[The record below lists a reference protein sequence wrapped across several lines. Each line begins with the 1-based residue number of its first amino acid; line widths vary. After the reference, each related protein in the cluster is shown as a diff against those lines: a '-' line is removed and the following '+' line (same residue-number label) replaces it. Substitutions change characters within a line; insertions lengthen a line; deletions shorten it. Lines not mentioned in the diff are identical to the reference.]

1 MIYDYIVLI
10 LFHQNPINMIIFH
23 KDQTTFRTENS
34 EHLLRSIAGTKT
46 LGWC

>member
-34 EHLLRSIAGTKT
+34 IAGTKT